1 MLRYRIF
8 ILTTMFITNVL
19 CSNTIKFASVI
30 RNAMVLNN
38 KMPCIYTEKDF
49 KLDDN
54 HIRSMCSMEHIFP
67 RSYLQKSDYSDMHN
81 IVRTINEL
89 NVMRSNYKYIDEKDD
104 DKNWIHLT
112 FDNYVN
118 HKNKLFV
125 PNKVSRGFISR
136 SILYMVKEY
145 NYSINKVID
154 KDVLIKWFYEYPP
167 CAKEKYH
174 NDIVRDLQHKNNM
187 FISCYSKKSKTIHR
201 FLEKL

>member
-1 MLRYRIF
+1 
-8 ILTTMFITNVL
+8 
-19 CSNTIKFASVI
+19 
-30 RNAMVLNN
+30 
-38 KMPCIYTEKDF
+38 
-49 KLDDN
+49 
-54 HIRSMCSMEHIFP
+54 MEHIFP
-67 RSYLQKSDYSDMHN
+67 RSYLQKSDCTDMHN

-89 NVMRSNYKYIDEKDD
+89 NVMRSNYKYVDAKDD
-104 DKNWIHLT
+104 DQNWIHLT